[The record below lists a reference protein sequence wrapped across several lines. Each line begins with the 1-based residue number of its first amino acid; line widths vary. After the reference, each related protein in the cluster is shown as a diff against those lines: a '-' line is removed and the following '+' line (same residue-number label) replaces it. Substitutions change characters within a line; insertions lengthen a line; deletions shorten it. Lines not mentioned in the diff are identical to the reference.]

1 MPSFD
6 IVSELNRQEL
16 KNALDQVHREI
27 RQRFDFKGSK
37 SEIKEEKEHLTFIS
51 DDEFKMRALIDVF
64 QTKAVKRGLS
74 LRAFDYGK
82 VEPAAG
88 GSVRCV
94 VKVVEG
100 IDVDKARELVKKI
113 KGLKFKV
120 QAAIQEKQVRI
131 SGKKRDDL
139 QEVISAIKE
148 LDYPIPL
155 QFVNYRD

>member
-16 KNALDQVHREI
+16 KNAIDQVHREI
-27 RQRFDFKGSK
+27 KQRFDFKGSR
-37 SEIKEEKEHLTFIS
+37 SEIKEEKDHLMFIS
-51 DDEFKMRALIDVF
+51 DDEFKMKALVDIF
-64 QTKAVKRGLS
+64 QTKAARRGLN
-74 LRAFDYGK
+74 LKAFDYGK

-88 GSVRCV
+88 NTVRCM

-100 IDVDKARELVKKI
+100 IDMDKARELVKKI
-113 KGLKFKV
+113 KDLKIKV
-120 QAAIQEKQVRI
+120 QAAIQESQVRV

-139 QEVISAIKE
+139 QEVIAVIKA

>member
-16 KNALDQVHREI
+16 KNAVDQVHREI
-27 RQRFDFKGSK
+27 KQRYDFKGSK
-37 SEIKEEKEHLTFIS
+37 SEIKEEKDHLIFIS
-51 DDEFKMRALIDVF
+51 DNEYKMKSLIDVF
-64 QTKAVKRGLS
+64 QTKAVKRGLN
-74 LRAFDYGK
+74 LKAFDYGK

-88 GSVRCV
+88 DTVRCH
-94 VKVVEG
+94 VKIIQG
-100 IDVDKARELVKKI
+100 IDTDRARELVKKI
-113 KGLKFKV
+113 KSLKLKV
-120 QAAIQEKQVRI
+120 QAAIQEQQVRV

-139 QEVISAIKE
+139 QAVITAIKE